1 MAQRLVPGGASTV
14 SALMMGFAWGA
25 GALMTPIAG
34 AMSEKFGFA
43 RALMMA
49 ALVPLASAAL
59 LWFYPKDGRAPA
71 ARVQEALAVAD

>member
-1 MAQRLVPGGASTV
+1 MV

-43 RALMMA
+43 RALTMA
-49 ALVPLASAAL
+49 AVVPLASAAL
-59 LWFYPKDGRAPA
+59 LWFYPKDEHARAEQ
-71 ARVQEALAVAD
+71 AREALAVAD